1 MRPRGTKTMI
11 SAKPIAV
18 AAVLALT
25 ASCVTDAVGVPSES
39 ERDAVWEYS
48 VEVQYVSG
56 PFSGEHWRAR
66 IDRSGMVTVEVF
78 GGHRE
83 FQWFPFQVVQLSG
96 DHLDR
101 IAVAIE
107 ENDFWQLPERNG
119 ARFAVTDLGSFV
131 LTVGHGDGP
140 HRVSDYGAY
149 YGFSEEVDRYLRIR
163 DEILRVIP
171 SPDQRADPPAPF
183 GKVVQVYD
191 DQLTILL
198 SEDSPVLTE
207 PGPSFAVYKYGDYNG
222 EAVVVGVRDRVLSCR
237 IRLQMTKIRVGD
249 SVYLR

>member
-1 MRPRGTKTMI
+1 MI
-11 SAKPIAV
+11 LAKPIAV

-25 ASCVTDAVGVPSES
+25 ASCVTDAVGEPEGSA
-39 ERDAVWEYS
+39 RDAVWEYS
-48 VEVQYVSG
+48 VEIQYVSG
-56 PFSGEHWRAR
+56 PFSGVHWRAR
-66 IDRSGMVTVEVF
+66 IDRSGMATVEVF
-78 GGHRE
+78 GGYSP

-140 HRVSDYGAY
+140 HRVSYYGAH

-171 SPDQRADPPAPF
+171 SPNQRADSSAPF

-198 SEDSPVLTE
+198 SEHSLLLTE
-207 PGPSFAVYKYGDYNG
+207 PGPSFAVHKYDYYKG
-222 EAVVVGVRDRVLSCR
+222 EAVVVGIRDRVLSCR
-237 IRLQMTKIRVGD
+237 IRLQMTKIEVGD